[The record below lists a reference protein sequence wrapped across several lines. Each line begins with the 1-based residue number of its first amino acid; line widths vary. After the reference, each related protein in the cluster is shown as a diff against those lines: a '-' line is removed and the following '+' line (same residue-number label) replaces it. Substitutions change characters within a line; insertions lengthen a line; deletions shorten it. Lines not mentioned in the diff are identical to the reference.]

1 MYARDLHCAERKISR
16 TTGTN
21 QDLLKDIMQP
31 RCHGSTSNS
40 MELTM
45 LKSML
50 CGVAIAAFVIA
61 APLRAENVSRT
72 SVSAMTT
79 TDSGQLKNL
88 QIPGTDYKIDF
99 TLKTSSGVHHPS
111 QSLIKAIKRW
121 LSLNFYLRATY
132 PDPIIELAAA
142 ETLGPLRY
150 RGFLSD
156 WPQDIVFPGQ
166 QPVAPSDEII
176 SARDR
181 EKSIAVYD
189 DEMKTIYLPENWTG
203 NTPAQ
208 LSVLVHQMVHHLQ
221 GATPTGY
228 ECPQAREE
236 LAYTAQAKWL
246 DLFGRNLETEF
257 NIDPLTLVVSTR
269 CIY

>member
-1 MYARDLHCAERKISR
+1 
-16 TTGTN
+16 
-21 QDLLKDIMQP
+21 
-31 RCHGSTSNS
+31 
-40 MELTM
+40 MEVTM
-45 LKSML
+45 LKTTL
-50 CGVAIAAFVIA
+50 CGVAIAAFAIA
-61 APLRAENVSRT
+61 APLRAENVSPT
-72 SVSAMTT
+72 SASAMTT
-79 TDSGQLKNL
+79 TDPGQLGEV

-99 TLKTSSGVHHPS
+99 TPKASGGVHPS

-121 LSLNFYLRATY
+121 LCLNFDLRAAY
-132 PDPIIELAAA
+132 PDPIIQLAAA
-142 ETLGPLRY
+142 ETLIPLRY

-156 WPQDIVFPGQ
+156 WPRDIVFPGQ
-166 QPVAPSDEII
+166 QPVAPFDEMI

-203 NTPAQ
+203 STPAE

-221 GATPTGY
+221 GATPTRY
-228 ECPQAREE
+228 ECPQAREA
-236 LAYTAQAKWL
+236 LAYTAQAEWL

>member
-1 MYARDLHCAERKISR
+1 
-16 TTGTN
+16 
-21 QDLLKDIMQP
+21 
-31 RCHGSTSNS
+31 
-40 MELTM
+40 MEVTM
-45 LKSML
+45 LKSTL
-50 CGVAIAAFVIA
+50 CGVAIAAFAIA
-61 APLRAENVSRT
+61 PPLRAENVSRT
-72 SVSAMTT
+72 SASAMTT
-79 TDSGQLKNL
+79 TDPGQLKNV

-99 TLKTSSGVHHPS
+99 TPKASGGAHPS

-132 PDPIIELAAA
+132 PDPIIQLAAA
-142 ETLGPLRY
+142 ETLIPLRY

-156 WPQDIVFPGQ
+156 WPRDIVFPGQ
-166 QPVAPSDEII
+166 QPVAPFDEMI

-203 NTPAQ
+203 STPAE

-221 GATPTGY
+221 GATPTRY
-228 ECPQAREE
+228 ECPQAREA
-236 LAYTAQAKWL
+236 LAYTAQAEWL

>member
-1 MYARDLHCAERKISR
+1 
-16 TTGTN
+16 
-21 QDLLKDIMQP
+21 
-31 RCHGSTSNS
+31 
-40 MELTM
+40 M
-45 LKSML
+45 LKSTL
-50 CGVAIAAFVIA
+50 FGVAITAFAIA
-61 APLRAENVSRT
+61 APLRAENGSRT
-72 SVSAMTT
+72 SASAMTT
-79 TDSGQLKNL
+79 TDPRQLRNV

-99 TLKTSSGVHHPS
+99 AQKASGGVYPS
-111 QSLIKAIKRW
+111 HSLIKAIKRW

-132 PDPIIELAAA
+132 PDPIIQLTAA
-142 ETLGPLRY
+142 ETLISLRY
-150 RGFLSD
+150 RGLLSD
-156 WPQDIVFPGQ
+156 WPRDIVSPGV
-166 QPVAPSDEII
+166 QPVAPFEEMTS
-176 SARDR
+176 SRDR

-203 NTPAQ
+203 NTPAE

-221 GATPTGY
+221 GATLARY

-236 LAYTAQAKWL
+236 LAYTAQARWL